1 MIRDIHTD
9 VKEKVE
15 VVRQTNKIALAKFLT
30 PFAIAAATM
39 AFFWLFVDPGMASKY
54 AAVFSVYSFVPII
67 GTVTVVPTG
76 LQLGI
81 PPVPLIV
88 FIIFTDAV
96 LAMFLV
102 WNFDYSKKIPGVGK
116 MVERVGESGELA
128 LQRYKWAK
136 RFGFI
141 GVVLLVIFPLQWT
154 GAGVGSIV
162 GRLIGM
168 PSLMTWFAVI
178 IGTFIRSTLATLIY
192 LGAVSFF

>member
-1 MIRDIHTD
+1 MIKELQTD
-9 VKEKVE
+9 MLEKANQ
-15 VVRQTNKIALAKFLT
+15 VRLMNKIALLKLLL
-30 PFAIAAATM
+30 PFAIAGATVV
-39 AFFWLFVDPGMASKY
+39 FIWLFFPEDFGKY
-54 AAVFSVYSFVPII
+54 ATVFGVYSFVPLI

-81 PPVPLIV
+81 PPVPLIT

-102 WNFDYSKKIPGVGK
+102 WNFDYAKKIPGLGK
-116 MVERVGESGELA
+116 LVQRVGEQGEQA
-128 LQRYKWAK
+128 LQKYKWAK

-154 GAGVGSIV
+154 GSGVGSIV

-168 PSLMTWFAVI
+168 QPLMTWLAVV

-192 LGAVSFF
+192 YGAISFF

>member
-1 MIRDIHTD
+1 MIKEMQTD
-9 VKEKVE
+9 MLEKANQ
-15 VVRQTNKIALAKFLT
+15 VRLMNKIALLKLLL
-30 PFAIAAATM
+30 PFAIAGATV
-39 AFFWLFVDPGMASKY
+39 AFLWFFFPEDFGKY
-54 AAVFSVYSFVPII
+54 ATVFGVYSFVPLI

-81 PPVPLIV
+81 PPVPLIA

-102 WNFDYSKKIPGVGK
+102 WNFDYAKKVPGLGK
-116 MVERVGESGELA
+116 LVQRVGEQGEQA
-128 LQRYKWAK
+128 LQKYKWAK

-141 GVVLLVIFPLQWT
+141 GVVFLVIFPLQWT
-154 GAGVGSIV
+154 GSGVGSIV

-168 PSLMTWFAVI
+168 QPLMTWLAVV

-192 LGAVSFF
+192 YGAISFF